1 MFEAVVMK
9 DISCGSILYKE
20 RIFVANLQNH
30 LSKLK
35 VLGSVD
41 DGDPVGERKGII
53 PGFGCTGGLCIEK
66 SRHCTDSAHQV
77 DLRRCHLH
85 AVTALAVNMLPGTTC
100 ELLIFG

>member
-1 MFEAVVMK
+1 MDPYFTR
-9 DISCGSILYKE
+9 KE
-20 RIFVANLQNH
+20 YLLPTFKIIYQNL
-30 LSKLK
+30 